1 MVNHDKNLEGLHM
14 TDQNNQSEN
23 NPSISG
29 RVERIIPTSGEDVVQ
44 PLSADRIA
52 AYLKAKDLVFNRDED
67 GDVFTNFDGNGF
79 VLLATGEKREI
90 LVVRGAWQVT
100 APIEMRDRLVDL
112 CNDWNR
118 DKLWP
123 KTYVTVDDAGA
134 VRVRTELNI
143 DMEYG
148 ASDLQLK
155 QSLDCGIATSMS
167 FFESLDKK
175 FPDTRFAQ

>member
-1 MVNHDKNLEGLHM
+1 M
-14 TDQNNQSEN
+14 TDQNDQSEN

-52 AYLKAKDLVFNRDED
+52 AYLRAKELMFNRDDD
-67 GDVFTNFDGNGF
+67 GDVFINFDGNGF

-123 KTYVTVDDAGA
+123 KT
-134 VRVRTELNI
+134 
-143 DMEYG
+143 
-148 ASDLQLK
+148 
-155 QSLDCGIATSMS
+155 
-167 FFESLDKK
+167 
-175 FPDTRFAQ
+175 

>member
-1 MVNHDKNLEGLHM
+1 MVNHNKTLEGLHM

-79 VLLATGEKREI
+79 ALLATGEKREI

-123 KTYVTVDDAGA
+123 KTYITVEDNGA

-155 QSLDCGIATSMS
+155 ITKIGRASCR
-167 FFESLDKK
+167 E
-175 FPDTRFAQ
+175 RV

>member
-1 MVNHDKNLEGLHM
+1 M

-79 VLLATGEKREI
+79 ALLATGEKREI
-90 LVVRGAWQVT
+90 TTRS
-100 APIEMRDRLVDL
+100 EER
-112 CNDWNR
+112 
-118 DKLWP
+118 
-123 KTYVTVDDAGA
+123 
-134 VRVRTELNI
+134 RVGKECRSRWSP
-143 DMEYG
+143 YH
-148 ASDLQLK
+148 
-155 QSLDCGIATSMS
+155 
-167 FFESLDKK
+167 
-175 FPDTRFAQ
+175 

>member
-1 MVNHDKNLEGLHM
+1 M

-79 VLLATGEKREI
+79 ALLATGEKREI

-118 DKLWP
+118 DKLAENL
-123 KTYVTVDDAGA
+123 YHG
-134 VRVRTELNI
+134 
-143 DMEYG
+143 G
-148 ASDLQLK
+148 
-155 QSLDCGIATSMS
+155 
-167 FFESLDKK
+167 
-175 FPDTRFAQ
+175 